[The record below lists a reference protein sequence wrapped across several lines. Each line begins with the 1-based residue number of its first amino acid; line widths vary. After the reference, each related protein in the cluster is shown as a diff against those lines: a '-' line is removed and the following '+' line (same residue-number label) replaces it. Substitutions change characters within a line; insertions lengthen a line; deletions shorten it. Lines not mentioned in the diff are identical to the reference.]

1 MILIMEEFWNNRY
14 AEKDFAYGT
23 EPNDFLKDELGKI
36 PAGNILFVCEGEG
49 RNAVFAAKQNWI
61 VEAFDL
67 SEEGKRK
74 ASLLAKQNN
83 VFINYQIANAST
95 IEYPEN
101 SFHVVALIYA
111 HFPETIR
118 KSVHEKIV
126 RWLKPGG
133 LVVLEAFNPN
143 QLNNTSG
150 GPKDLSMLY
159 TKEIMADDFKEL
171 IIQQLNTETIEL
183 NEGKYHT
190 GKAEIIRFIGKKI
203 NK

>member
-1 MILIMEEFWNNRY
+1 MEEFWNNRY

-23 EPNDFLKDELGKI
+23 EPNDFLKDELEKL
-36 PAGNILFVCEGEG
+36 PAGKILFVCEGEG

-83 VFINYQIANAST
+83 VSINYQIANAST
-95 IEYPEN
+95 IEYSEN
-101 SFHVVALIYA
+101 SFHVVVLIYA

-118 KSVHEKIV
+118 KSVHERIV
-126 RWLKPGG
+126 SWLKPGG
-133 LVVLEAFNPN
+133 LVVMEAFNPN
-143 QLNNTSG
+143 QLKNTSG

-159 TKEIMADDFKEL
+159 TKEIMTDDFKEL
-171 IIQQLNTETIEL
+171 IIQQLFTETIEL
-183 NEGKYHT
+183 NEGKYHI
-190 GKAEIIRFIGKKI
+190 GKADVIRFVGKKI
-203 NK
+203 K

>member
-1 MILIMEEFWNNRY
+1 MEEFWNNRY

-36 PAGNILFVCEGEG
+36 PSGNILFVCEGEG
-49 RNAVFAAKQNWI
+49 RNAVFAAKQNWR

-95 IEYPEN
+95 IEFSEN

-190 GKAEIIRFIGKKI
+190 GKAEIIRFIGKKL

>member
-23 EPNDFLKDELGKI
+23 EPNDFLKDELEKL
-36 PAGNILFVCEGEG
+36 PAGKILFVCEGEG

-83 VFINYQIANAST
+83 VSINYQIANAST
-95 IEYPEN
+95 IEYSEN
-101 SFHVVALIYA
+101 SFHVVVLIYA

-118 KSVHEKIV
+118 KSVHERIV
-126 RWLKPGG
+126 SWLKPGG
-133 LVVLEAFNPN
+133 LVVMEAFNPN
-143 QLNNTSG
+143 QLKNTSG
-150 GPKDLSMLY
+150 GPKDLTMLY
-159 TKEIMADDFKEL
+159 TKEIMTDDFKDL
-171 IIQQLNTETIEL
+171 MVQQISTETIEL
-183 NEGKYHT
+183 NEGKYHI
-190 GKAEIIRFIGKKI
+190 GKADVIRFVGKKI
-203 NK
+203 K

>member
-1 MILIMEEFWNNRY
+1 MEEFWNNRY

>member
-1 MILIMEEFWNNRY
+1 MEEFWNNRY

-36 PAGNILFVCEGEG
+36 PSGNILFVCEGEG
-49 RNAVFAAKQNWI
+49 RNAVIAAKQNWR

-83 VFINYQIANAST
+83 VSINYQIANAST

-101 SFHVVALIYA
+101 SFHLVALIYA

-133 LVVLEAFNPN
+133 LVVLEAFNPK

-190 GKAEIIRFIGKKI
+190 GKAEIIRFIGKKL

>member
-23 EPNDFLKDELGKI
+23 EPNDFLKDELEKL
-36 PAGNILFVCEGEG
+36 PAGKILFVCEGEG

-67 SEEGKRK
+67 SKEGKRK

-83 VFINYQIANAST
+83 VSINYQIANASK
-95 IEYPEN
+95 IEYSEN
-101 SFHVVALIYA
+101 SFHVVVLIYA

-118 KSVHEKIV
+118 KSVHERIV
-126 RWLKPGG
+126 SWLKPGG
-133 LVVLEAFNPN
+133 IVVLEAFNPN

-150 GPKDLSMLY
+150 GPKDLTMLY
-159 TKEIMADDFKEL
+159 TKEIMTDDFKNL
-171 IIQQLNTETIEL
+171 MVQQISTETIEL
-183 NEGKYHT
+183 NEGKYHI
-190 GKAEIIRFIGKKI
+190 GKADVIRFVGKKI
-203 NK
+203 K

>member
-1 MILIMEEFWNNRY
+1 MEEFWNNRY

-23 EPNDFLKDELGKI
+23 EPNDFLKDELEKL
-36 PAGNILFVCEGEG
+36 PAGKILFVCEGEG
-49 RNAVFAAKQNWI
+49 RNAVFAAKQNWR

-83 VFINYQIANAST
+83 VSINYQIANAST
-95 IEYPEN
+95 IEYSEN

-190 GKAEIIRFIGKKI
+190 GKAEIIRFIGKKL

>member
-23 EPNDFLKDELGKI
+23 EPNDFLKDELEKL
-36 PAGNILFVCEGEG
+36 PAGKILFVCEGEG

-67 SEEGKRK
+67 SKEGKRK

-83 VFINYQIANAST
+83 VSINYQIANASK
-95 IEYPEN
+95 IEYSEN
-101 SFHVVALIYA
+101 SFHVVVLIYA

-118 KSVHEKIV
+118 KSVHEKIIK
-126 RWLKPGG
+126 WLKPGG
-133 LVVLEAFNPN
+133 IVVLEAFNPN

-150 GPKDLSMLY
+150 GPKDLTMLY
-159 TKEIMADDFKEL
+159 TKEIMTDDFKNL
-171 IIQQLNTETIEL
+171 MVQQISTETIEL
-183 NEGKYHT
+183 NEGKYHI
-190 GKAEIIRFIGKKI
+190 GKADVIRFVGKKI
-203 NK
+203 K

>member
-23 EPNDFLKDELGKI
+23 EPNDFLKDELEKL
-36 PAGNILFVCEGEG
+36 PAGKILFVCEGEG

-67 SEEGKRK
+67 SKEGKRK
-74 ASLLAKQNN
+74 ATLLAKQNN
-83 VFINYQIANAST
+83 VSINYQIANASK
-95 IEYPEN
+95 IEYSEN
-101 SFHVVALIYA
+101 SFHVVVLIYA

-118 KSVHEKIV
+118 KSVHEKIIK
-126 RWLKPGG
+126 WLKPGG
-133 LVVLEAFNPN
+133 IVVLEAFNPN

-159 TKEIMADDFKEL
+159 TKEIMTDDFKDL
-171 IIQQLNTETIEL
+171 MVQQISTETIEL
-183 NEGKYHT
+183 NEGKYHI
-190 GKAEIIRFIGKKI
+190 GKADVIRFVGKKI
-203 NK
+203 K